1 MAVTIHDIPDLWSP
15 SDNPL
20 MYRFSSNQTAQANFS
35 YVVETYFNNTLV
47 SEDRVFPESGIYAHI
62 DISPIVKNLLSVPVL
77 TNTIWQ
83 QAGIDGKIKI
93 KVWENY
99 GTPAV
104 NQASATS
111 VETNIFKGCLS
122 DRDWMSWDYT
132 DYDVSSGGVFMT
144 YRAASSDGKVYKI
157 REDDFYLNIIQDGSE
172 QLTVEL
178 YDGATLLDTYT
189 DTQDFSIAQVNI
201 NTYTLQNDCGFGV
214 LDLTLADS
222 VKVYIGSGKP
232 STIYFYTVGCN
243 PPYTLEWINQLG
255 AWDSFIFAHNLEESF
270 DITER
275 SYTRKF
281 GSWNGSIF
289 SYDLNDAGNVRV
301 GTQQTDKMTIYTDW
315 ITETEQHFLLT
326 CYKAPRFYLFNSGD
340 EIPVKITNTQGKYQ
354 YARWEEL
361 ISEAVDLQLV
371 NNHNGIS
378 L

>member
-1 MAVTIHDIPDLWSP
+1 VAVTIHEIPSDWSP

-77 TNTIWQ
+77 TNAIWQ

-111 VETNIFKGCLS
+111 SETNIFKACLS
-122 DRDWMSWDYT
+122 DRDWINWDANQYK
-132 DYDVSSGGVFMT
+132 VSGGSFMT
-144 YRAASSDGKVYKI
+144 YREPSSDGKIYKI
-157 REDDFYLNIIQDGSE
+157 RQDDFYLNIIQDGSE
-172 QLTVEL
+172 LLTVEL
-178 YDGATLLDTYT
+178 IGPLGIIDTYT
-189 DTQDFSIAQVNI
+189 DTQDFTVAQVNI
-201 NTYTLQNDCGFGV
+201 NSYTLQNDCGFSP
-214 LDLTLADS
+214 LSLASADR
-222 VKVYIGSGKP
+222 VKVYIGGSKQY
-232 STIYFYTVGCN
+232 TIWFYDIGCN
-243 PPYTLEWINQLG
+243 PAYTLEWINQLG
-255 AWDSFIFAHNLEESF
+255 AWDSFIFAHNLEQSF
-270 DITER
+270 DVTDR

-315 ITETEQHFLLT
+315 ITEAEQHFLLT

-340 EIPVKITNTQGKYQ
+340 EIPVKISSTQGKYQ

>member
-1 MAVTIHDIPDLWSP
+1 MAVTIHDIPSDWSP

-20 MYRFSSNQTAQANFS
+20 KYRFSSNQTAQANFS

-77 TNTIWQ
+77 TDAIWQ
-83 QAGIDGKIKI
+83 DAGIDGKIKI

-111 VETNIFKGCLS
+111 TETNIFKGCLS
-122 DRDWMSWDYT
+122 DRDWMSWNYT
-132 DYDVSSGGVFMT
+132 AYDVASGGIFMT
-144 YRAASSDGKVYKI
+144 YREPSIDGKIYKI
-157 REDDFYLNIIQDGSE
+157 RQDDFYLNIIQDGSE
-172 QLTVEL
+172 LLTVEL
-178 YDGATLLDTYT
+178 LGPLGVIDTYT
-189 DTQDFSIAQVNI
+189 DTQNFAIAQVNI
-201 NTYTLQNDCGFGV
+201 NNYTLQNDCGFSP
-214 LDLTLADS
+214 LDLAAADS
-222 VKVYIGSGKP
+222 VKIYIGTSKKY
-232 STIYFYTVGCN
+232 TVYFYTEGCN
-243 PPYTLEWINQLG
+243 TAYTLEWINELG

-270 DITER
+270 DVTER

-301 GTQQTDKMTIYTDW
+301 GTQQTDKITIYTDW

-326 CYKAPRFYLFNSGD
+326 CYKAPRFYLFTKGN
-340 EIPVKITNTQGKYQ
+340 EVPVKITSTQGKYQ

>member
-1 MAVTIHDIPDLWSP
+1 
-15 SDNPL
+15 

-77 TNTIWQ
+77 TNAIWQ

-111 VETNIFKGCLS
+111 SETNIFKACLS
-122 DRDWMSWDYT
+122 DRDWMNWNAGQYT
-132 DYDVSSGGVFMT
+132 ASLGGSFMT
-144 YRAASSDGKVYKI
+144 YREPSSDGKVYKI
-157 REDDFYLNIIQDGSE
+157 RQDDFYLNIIQDGSNTI
-172 QLTVEL
+172 TVDL
-178 YDGATLLDTYT
+178 YNGTNLLDSYT
-189 DTQDFSIAQVNI
+189 DSQDFSIAQINI
-201 NTYTLQNDCGFGV
+201 NSYTLQNDCGFSL
-214 LDLTLADS
+214 LDLAAADS
-222 VKVYIGSGKP
+222 VSVLIGASKKYKVYFYNIGCKSA
-232 STIYFYTVGCN
+232 
-243 PPYTLEWINQLG
+243 YTLEWINELG

-270 DITER
+270 DVTER

-289 SYDLNDAGNVRV
+289 SYNLNDAGNVRV

-326 CYKAPRFYLFNSGD
+326 CYKAPRFYLFNSGT

-371 NNHNGIS
+371 NNHNAIS

>member
-1 MAVTIHDIPDLWSP
+1 VAVTIHDIPSDWSP

-20 MYRFSSNQTAQANFS
+20 KYRFSSNQTAQANFS

-62 DISPIVKNLLSVPVL
+62 DISPIVKNLLNVPVL

-111 VETNIFKGCLS
+111 SETNIFKACLS
-122 DRDWMSWDYT
+122 DRDWMSWNSNQYT
-132 DYDVSSGGVFMT
+132 VSGGSFMT
-144 YRAASSDGKVYKI
+144 YREPSSDGKIYKI
-157 REDDFYLNIIQDGSE
+157 RQDDFYLNIIQDGSE
-172 QLTVEL
+172 LLTVEL
-178 YDGATLLDTYT
+178 YDGVTILDTYT
-189 DTQDFSIAQVNI
+189 DTQDFTVAQVNI
-201 NTYTLQNDCGFGV
+201 NTYTLQNDCGFSP
-214 LDLTLADS
+214 LNLAAADS
-222 VKVYIGSGKP
+222 VTVYIGGSKV
-232 STIYFYTVGCN
+232 YTVHFYDIGCN
-243 PPYTLEWINQLG
+243 PAYTLEWINELG

-270 DITER
+270 DVTER

-289 SYDLNDAGNVRV
+289 SYNLNDAGNVRV
-301 GTQQTDKMTIYTDW
+301 GTQQTDNMTIYTDW

>member
-1 MAVTIHDIPDLWSP
+1 MAVTIHDIPTDWSP

-35 YVVETYFNNTLV
+35 YVVETYFNSALV
-47 SEDRVFPESGIYAHI
+47 SEDRVFPESGIYSHI
-62 DISPIVKNLLSVPVL
+62 DISPIVRNLLSAPVL

-83 QAGIDGKIKI
+83 DAGIDGKIKI

-104 NQASATS
+104 NQGSATS
-111 VETNIFKGCLS
+111 SETNIFKACLS
-122 DRDWMSWDYT
+122 DRDWMNWNAGQYT
-132 DYDVSSGGVFMT
+132 VLGGSFMT
-144 YRAASSDGKVYKI
+144 YRAPSMDGKVYKI
-157 REDDFYLNIIQDGSE
+157 RDDDFYLNIIQDGSE
-172 QLTVEL
+172 LLTVEL
-178 YDGATLLDTYT
+178 YNGVTILDTYT
-189 DTQDFSIAQVNI
+189 DTQDFTVAQVNI
-201 NTYTLQNDCGFGV
+201 NTYTLQNDCGFSP
-214 LDLTLADS
+214 LNLAAADS
-222 VKVYIGSGKP
+222 VKVYIGGSKAY
-232 STIYFYTVGCN
+232 IVHFYDIGCN
-243 PPYTLEWINQLG
+243 PAYTLEWINQFG
-255 AWDSFIFAHNLEESF
+255 AWDSFIFAHNLEQSF
-270 DITER
+270 DVTDR

-326 CYKAPRFYLFNSGD
+326 CYKAPRFYLFNSGY

-361 ISEAVDLQLV
+361 ISETVDLQLV

>member
-1 MAVTIHDIPDLWSP
+1 MAVTIHDIPSDWSP

-35 YVVETYFNNTLV
+35 YVVETYFDGTLV

-83 QAGIDGKIKI
+83 DAGIDGKIKI

-111 VETNIFKGCLS
+111 TETNIFKGCLS
-122 DRDWMSWDYT
+122 DRDWMSWNAGQYT
-132 DYDVSSGGVFMT
+132 VSGGSFMT
-144 YRAASSDGKVYKI
+144 YRAPSSDGKVYKI
-157 REDDFYLNIIQDGSE
+157 RDDDFYLNIIQDGSE
-172 QLTVEL
+172 LLTVEL
-178 YDGATLLDTYT
+178 IGPLGIIDTYT
-189 DTQDFSIAQVNI
+189 DTQDFTVAQVNI
-201 NTYTLQNDCGFGV
+201 NGYTLQNDCGFSP
-214 LDLTLADS
+214 LSLASADR
-222 VKVYIGSGKP
+222 VKVYIGGSKQY
-232 STIYFYTVGCN
+232 TIWFYDIGCN
-243 PPYTLEWINQLG
+243 PAYTLEWINQLG

-270 DITER
+270 DVTER

-326 CYKAPRFYLFNSGD
+326 CYKAPRFYLFDSGD